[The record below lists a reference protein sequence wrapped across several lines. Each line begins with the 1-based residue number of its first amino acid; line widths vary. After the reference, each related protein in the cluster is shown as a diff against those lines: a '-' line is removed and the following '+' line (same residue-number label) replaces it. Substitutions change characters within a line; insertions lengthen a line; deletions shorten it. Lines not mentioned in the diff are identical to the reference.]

1 MDKKIRT
8 LIVDDEPLAR
18 EGIRMLLANDSQF
31 EVIGESTNGREA
43 AAAIRKHRPHL
54 VFLDVQMPEIDG
66 LGVLR
71 SLASDHLPLIVFVTA
86 FDKFAIAAFD
96 AHALDYVLK
105 PVNPERFATTLK
117 RVKKRFA
124 EQEVSQISQRL
135 VELLQTGESTGEA
148 RVPPPEYL
156 TRFSIKTGDRIHFVE
171 ASDVDW
177 LGAED
182 YYVKLHVG
190 KQSHL
195 IRETLSNLERELDPA
210 RFLRIH
216 RSTIVNCSRIKEL
229 KQHFRGEYL
238 VILHDGTSLKLSRS
252 YQHAADRL
260 LKGR

>member
-1 MDKKIRT
+1 MDRNIRT

-18 EGIRMLLANDSQF
+18 EGIRLLLAADSQF
-31 EVIGESTNGREA
+31 EIVGECTNGKEA
-43 AAAIRKHRPHL
+43 ITAIRKGRPHL
-54 VFLDVQMPEIDG
+54 VFLDVQMPEVDG

-71 SLASDHLPLIVFVTA
+71 ALSPEQLPLVVFVTA

-105 PVNPERFATTLK
+105 PVNPERFATTLT

-135 VELLQTGESTGEA
+135 IELLQSGDTAPAKNVSES
-148 RVPPPEYL
+148 RYI
-156 TRFSIKTGDRIHFVE
+156 TRFSVKTGDRIQFVE
-171 ASDVDW
+171 VADVDW

-182 YYVKLHVG
+182 YYVNLHVG

-195 IRETLSNLERELDPA
+195 IRETLSNLEQQLDPA
-210 RFLRIH
+210 KFIRIH
-216 RSTIVNCSRIKEL
+216 RSTIVNSARIKEL

-238 VILHDGTSLKLSRS
+238 VILYDGTSLKLGRT
-252 YQHAADRL
+252 YHEAATRL
-260 LKGR
+260 LSGR